1 MPDNVKTALSMS
13 IRRLLRPLAR
23 IMLREGLTYSQF
35 TSIAQMAFVE
45 SAAKDFVG
53 KEMRS
58 SASSI
63 CALTGMTSAEVSN
76 VIVAQ
81 ERFDSS
87 ELLEVSNPFAR
98 VLHGWHND
106 RDYVGPYGF
115 PVDLPFESGTL
126 NFTNLTSR
134 HADGVSPQV
143 VLKELQRVGAVT
155 EVGFNVWKPLKQEY
169 IEPSLTP
176 ENLGRM
182 ARLVE
187 SLLSTLENNTRG
199 KRDGT
204 DLFER
209 TMIVDAPLTS
219 AQLLELQ
226 SYLKVVGGQFLQRV
240 DAFAAVDLQEKM
252 SVKPGEVT
260 DIRAGLQCFLY
271 VEATPEETEHG
282 HPHGIEL
289 DEDFEDDEFDDE
301 MDFEF
306 DFEDDEEYD
315 DDEYEDDVEG
325 DA

>member
-1 MPDNVKTALSMS
+1 MTDNVKTALSIS
-13 IRRLLRPLAR
+13 LLRLLRPLVR
-23 IMLREGLTYSQF
+23 IMLREGLTYSHF
-35 TSIAQMAFVE
+35 AGIAQMAFVE

-53 KEMRS
+53 KGMKS
-58 SASSI
+58 SVSSV
-63 CALTGMTSAEVSN
+63 CALTGMTSQEVN
-76 VIVAQ
+76 AALIEQ

-115 PVDLPFESGTL
+115 PVDLAFEGSPL
-126 NFTNLTSR
+126 SFTNLTSR
-134 HADGVSPQV
+134 HAAGVSPQV
-143 VLKELQRVGAVT
+143 VLKELKRVDAVT
-155 EVGFNVWKPLKQEY
+155 EVGSNVWKPLKQEY
-169 IEPSLTP
+169 IEPSLSP

-182 ARLVE
+182 ASLVE

-226 SYLKVVGGQFLQRV
+226 GYLKVVAGQFLQRV
-240 DAFAAVDLQEKM
+240 DTFAAVDLQETM
-252 SVKPGEVT
+252 GVKAGEVA

-271 VEATPEETEHG
+271 VESPPNDTKLRDA
-282 HPHGIEL
+282 IE
-289 DEDFEDDEFDDE
+289 FTQPIH
-301 MDFEF
+301 
-306 DFEDDEEYD
+306 
-315 DDEYEDDVEG
+315 
-325 DA
+325 